1 MTVFRGKKESDWK
14 LPKTEL
20 MNYFQMM
27 KIWAMYGEMWLLQP
41 YLNNCIVCCVSD
53 IMKAQRKMCLIL
65 LRWGAGES
73 HINRWLWLKWG
84 KCVWS
89 LPHSLKCPFILP
101 ASSIVS
107 KESDVWGWSIWKA
120 TRTPG
125 NKRKGTLETFHP
137 TGLVWSQE
145 LSDLTNSWVRTV
157 DQTRR
162 QIQQLVFEQVNVS
175 SFRCY

>member
-27 KIWAMYGEMWLLQP
+27 KIWAMYGEMWLLHP

-65 LRWGAGES
+65 LRRGAGES
-73 HINRWLWLKWG
+73 HVNRWLWLKWG

-89 LPHSLKCPFILP
+89 LTHSLKC
-101 ASSIVS
+101 
-107 KESDVWGWSIWKA
+107 
-120 TRTPG
+120 
-125 NKRKGTLETFHP
+125 
-137 TGLVWSQE
+137 
-145 LSDLTNSWVRTV
+145 LSFC
-157 DQTRR
+157 QPP
-162 QIQQLVFEQVNVS
+162 VS
-175 SFRCY
+175 SLKRVMFEVGVSEKQLELQATKEREHWRHSIPQVLCDLKSSVISPTAEWER